1 MKIIVSYIGFKISGQ
16 PTYWNEKIYNQETTL
31 DYEKIKS
38 SLSKDFNIK
47 IGPRTGLLKKSSI
60 KMTIGELIKMKDD
73 GCYILQDSFDM
84 EKYLSY
90 FGESKEV
97 VIRLVEFK

>member
-16 PTYWNEKIYNQETTL
+16 PTYWNEKIYTPETTL

-38 SLSKDFNIK
+38 SLSEDFNVK

-60 KMTIGELIKMKDD
+60 KMTIGELIKMKAD
-73 GCYILQDSFDM
+73 GCYVLQDSFDM
-84 EKYLSY
+84 EKYLNY
-90 FGESKEV
+90 FGKSKEF
-97 VIRLVEFK
+97 VIRLVELK